1 GVQPAFA
8 TVEPETIDADY
19 YDVNVEF
26 CGLGKNHSVQLTQQQ
41 LDELE
46 LIFETLREQLNNTES
61 KEETIQIYNN
71 AIESL
76 NDLGL
81 FGDCSI
87 EEVKQ
92 LVNSEFQNLRIN
104 RLTEILKNYYQD
116 INCNLFCYI
125 AGETTDSFFFP
136 KSSISLMRFL
146 LLLDLFIVPFLP
158 RELMI
163 LIAVIFLCTMVPY
176 NTIREIMTFYVPI
189 SLSHA
194 IGFGGYYGEIYKG
207 SAAANGWVHTFGLF
221 GKKDWNGSFYGQM
234 TYVATFFLAS
244 YIGAVGFKG
253 IKIKMDSSPLEIVFY
268 YLGFANYVNIDYE
281 PPWWVV

>member
-1 GVQPAFA
+1 MNKTSVLFNKTVVIGVIALFIGVGVQPAFA

-19 YDVNVEF
+19 YDVNVEL

-92 LVNSEFQNLRIN
+92 LVNFEIQNLRIS
-104 RLTEILKNYYQD
+104 RLAEILKNYYQD

-146 LLLDLFIVPFLP
+146 YLGLLFIYPFFPFLP
-158 RELMI
+158 DEL
-163 LIAVIFLCTMVPY
+163 IFLTVISFAFTMFIY
-176 NTIREIMTFYVPI
+176 NSIRMMMNFIVPI

-194 IGFGGYYGEIYKG
+194 IGFGAYYSEWYKG
-207 SAAANGWVHTFGLF
+207 PAASNGWVHTFGLF
-221 GKKDWNGSFYGQM
+221 GKKDWN
-234 TYVATFFLAS
+234 V
-244 YIGAVGFKG
+244 
-253 IKIKMDSSPLEIVFY
+253 
-268 YLGFANYVNIDYE
+268 
-281 PPWWVV
+281 